1 MAKLPRAAKDE
12 KKGGARAK
20 FLEEAKARKPRPAKV
35 EPGSLREKAAKG
47 ITKKTGVSGTS
58 TEARRIADA
67 KKSRGPFGQ
76 LVPRKDNVPAKA
88 EEPKR
93 GIVKYEEPKR
103 GIVKYEGSK
112 PSAGGMIGTGLRAL
126 APAAWRAVGGPVTM
140 LIAQTK
146 PAGEGSDKPTGP
158 LMKGGKQPG
167 YKYLPDK
174 GGGPVK
180 RQGSS
185 APSMARAGGGPEKR
199 QGGSAPSVASPA
211 APKKAE
217 PKKEAKKAPEK
228 KTFAKKVEA
237 PAKPTF
243 RGNWVNAAPT
253 AMQARLG
260 KKISGRRTFGRDR

>member
-1 MAKLPRAAKDE
+1 MAKPPRAAKDE

-35 EPGSLREKAAKG
+35 EPGSLREKALKRPD
-47 ITKKTGVSGTS
+47 KTGVSGTS

-76 LVPRKDNVPAKA
+76 LTTRKDTPPAKV

-103 GIVKYEGSK
+103 GVVKYEGPK
-112 PSAGGMIGTGLRAL
+112 PSAGGIIGTGLRAL

-146 PAGEGSDKPTGP
+146 PAGEGSDKPSGP

-167 YKYLPDK
+167 YTYLEDK
-174 GGGPVK
+174 KAMPAKVLAPERGGGPEK

-185 APSMARAGGGPEKR
+185 APSMAR
-199 QGGSAPSVASPA
+199 PA

-217 PKKEAKKAPEK
+217 PKAEPKKAAKKAPEK

-243 RGNWVNAAPT
+243 RGNWTGAAPT

-260 KKISGRRTFGRDR
+260 RKISGRRTFGRDR